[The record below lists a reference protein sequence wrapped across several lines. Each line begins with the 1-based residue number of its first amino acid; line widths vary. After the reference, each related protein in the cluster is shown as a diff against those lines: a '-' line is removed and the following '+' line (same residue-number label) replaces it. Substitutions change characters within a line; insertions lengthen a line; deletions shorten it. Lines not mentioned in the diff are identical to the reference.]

1 MVYGQARWLV
11 KWQGYDESRNT
22 WEPWEHLL
30 TDALREEAKAVRLAA
45 APTTLTAVGKL
56 CTEIW
61 WLVQVYLR
69 THTSINHLTPWCS
82 WLSRQP
88 NNGGLP

>member
-1 MVYGQARWLV
+1 MNDTGAEIRRWQVERVVQYSMVYGQARWLV

-61 WLVQVYLR
+61 
-69 THTSINHLTPWCS
+69 
-82 WLSRQP
+82 
-88 NNGGLP
+88 